1 MTHSK
6 LIVTDVDGV
15 LLDWY
20 WAFDVWI
27 AEKGYK
33 RLPGTEEIFWA
44 GSRYGIG
51 EDEAIKLIMEFNESA
66 CIGFLP
72 AIGDAVQYVK
82 LLNEEHGYVF
92 DVVSSLHVDRYAQM
106 LRVNNLTRI
115 FGDVFNKINAHLSI
129 HESKMGFLREHYSNT
144 DAWWIEDRADH
155 ADAGAR
161 VGLKTILVD
170 YPYNRDYQGPVKRAT
185 DWRQIYNIITGNE

>member
-1 MTHSK
+1 VTPSK

-27 AEKGYK
+27 AEKGYR

-51 EDEAIKLIMEFNESA
+51 EDDAIKLIMEFNESA

-82 LLNEEHGYVF
+82 LLNEEH
-92 DVVSSLHVDRYAQM
+92 
-106 LRVNNLTRI
+106 
-115 FGDVFNKINAHLSI
+115 NAHLSI
-129 HESKMGFLREHYSNT
+129 HESKMDFLREHYSNI

-170 YPYNRDYQGPVKRAT
+170 YPYNKDYQGPVKRAT
-185 DWRQIYNIITGNE
+185 DWRQIYNIVIGNE